1 MDWMLEGVLALLEQ
15 KPRAR
20 LGFFPTPLHKLENLS
35 RMLGIQLYIKRD
47 DFSGMSLFGGNK
59 IRKLEYLMGD
69 AMAKGCDTVFTYGA
83 TQSNHAMQT
92 VTACRRLGLNPI
104 LYLNAYV
111 EPDERDIRSNMLLD
125 RILGAEVHIVRGEGG
140 ETEAETEAR
149 CFLLGKA
156 HAARLEAEGHRC
168 YDIPLGGASCIGS
181 AAFVSGFCEF
191 LTQCGEAGIRPD
203 HLFTATGTGGTLSG
217 LVAGRKLTQ
226 SDVKITAIAVSDKK
240 LDYESNCA
248 ALANES
254 LQWLG
259 SDERVE
265 AVDFTVD
272 RGYFAPGYEKPNDA
286 SIEAIR
292 LLARAEGLLIDPVY
306 TGKGFAGL
314 LGNVRSG
321 AVAPG
326 STVVFWHTGGAT
338 ALFAEREI
346 LGGLTEE
353 A

>member
-1 MDWMLEGVLALLEQ
+1 MDGKLADALALMEQ

-35 RMLGIQLYIKRD
+35 RMLGIRLYIKRD

-69 AMAKGCDTVFTYGA
+69 AVAKGCDTVFTYGA

-111 EPDERDIRSNMLLD
+111 EPDERDVRSNMLLD
-125 RILGAEVHIVRGEGG
+125 RILGAEVHIVRGEDG

-149 CFLLGKA
+149 CFALGRA
-156 HAARLEAEGHRC
+156 HAARLEAEGRRC
-168 YDIPLGGASCIGS
+168 CDIPLGGASCIGS
-181 AAFVSGFCEF
+181 AAFVGGFCEF
-191 LTQCGEAGIRPD
+191 SMQCAEAGIRPD
-203 HLFTATGTGGTLSG
+203 RLFTATGTGGTLSG
-217 LVAGRKLTQ
+217 LVAGRKLLG
-226 SDVKITAIAVSDKK
+226 SDVKITAVAVSDKK
-240 LDYESNCA
+240 PDYEANCA

-254 LQWLG
+254 LHWLG
-259 SDERVE
+259 GGERVG
-265 AVDFTVD
+265 AGDFSVD
-272 RGYFAPGYEKPNDA
+272 RGYFAPGYERPNEA
-286 SIEAIR
+286 STEAIR
-292 LLARAEGLLIDPVY
+292 LLARAEGLLADPVY

-314 LGNVRSG
+314 LGHVRTG
-321 AVAPG
+321 KVAPG

-346 LGGLTEE
+346 LGALTEE